1 MRRTLHALTVTVAA
15 GTALVCCT
23 PAFAEPA
30 AEVSP
35 ATVQPGGTLTV
46 SVRCDPTGGPPPGSI
61 EATSEAFAEGTVSL
75 RRVDGGGTGGHG
87 AAEWGADPA
96 RTGTAALATA
106 EKAGADLG
114 LLAQDTDPLAED
126 ADPLA
131 EDAEVPEEDAG
142 LPEEDAGLPGGDPE
156 LLAEDP
162 GLLGGDPDLLA
173 GDPELGEDPDALAE
187 DPGLPGEGSDWT
199 TEGGTGGQG
208 TAPVYRGT
216 AVIAPAGD
224 LTGGAHAGGEDSAW
238 TVDGTCPAA
247 PGGQGKE
254 WSATFTVLHGSGPH
268 PPTHQ
273 PCPEPSPHHAPDP
286 ARCGEAPVRR
296 GVRAGDG
303 GAFTDSVPALAAGG
317 VLIAGALGA
326 AVHRLRTRRSGSYR

>member
-15 GTALVCCT
+15 GTALAGLT

-30 AEVSP
+30 AEVTP

-75 RRVDGGGTGGHG
+75 RRVDGGDTAGHG
-87 AAEWGADPA
+87 AAEWGAGPA
-96 RTGTAALATA
+96 RTGTAAPATA
-106 EKAGADLG
+106 ENADADLDS
-114 LLAQDTDPLAED
+114 LAQDTDPLAGE
-126 ADPLA
+126 AD
-131 EDAEVPEEDAG
+131 VPGEDAG
-142 LPEEDAGLPGGDPE
+142 LLEEDDAGLPGGDPE

-162 GLLGGDPDLLA
+162 ELLGEG
-173 GDPELGEDPDALAE
+173 PELLGEDPELLGE
-187 DPGLPGEGSDWT
+187 DPELLGEDPELLGEGSDWM
-199 TEGGTGGQG
+199 TEGGSGAQG

-224 LTGGAHAGGEDSAW
+224 LEGAAHAGGKDSAW

-247 PGGQGKE
+247 PGGRGRE

-268 PPTHQ
+268 PPTHK
-273 PCPEPSPHHAPDP
+273 PCPKPSPHHEPDP
-286 ARCGEAPVRR
+286 ARCGEAPVQR

-317 VLIAGALGA
+317 ILIAGALGA
-326 AVHRLRTRRSGSYR
+326 AVHRLRTRRSDPYR